1 MAGRP
6 ARRSG
11 ACRPVGLLPGVIM
24 SAENHH
30 HPAAVSPV
38 ERRVA
43 ALEELLTERGL
54 VPDGFIEEIT
64 RRYESEIG
72 PLNGA
77 KVVARAWAD
86 PAYRERLLTDGTAAI
101 AELGF
106 GGAEGDHM
114 VVVENTPAI
123 HNVVVCTLCSCYPW
137 PVLGLPPAWYKDPPY
152 RARMVR
158 EPRALL
164 AEMGCELPGNA
175 EIRVW
180 DSSAEVR
187 YLVLPERPSV
197 TEEMT
202 EAELDLP
209 RRNGEVAFDAPWQS
223 TIFALA
229 AAVVDHAFGGDREP
243 FRQQLIKAVAAE
255 PDRPYWESWT
265 AALEALVESLPEQ
278 RNR

>member
-1 MAGRP
+1 
-6 ARRSG
+6 
-11 ACRPVGLLPGVIM
+11 M
-24 SAENHH
+24 SEENHH

-43 ALEELLTERGL
+43 ALEALLTARGL

-72 PLNGA
+72 PMNGA

-86 PAYRERLLTDGTAAI
+86 PAYKERLLTDGTAAI
-101 AELGF
+101 AELVF

-158 EPRALL
+158 EPRTLL
-164 AEMGCELPGNA
+164 AEMGCELPSDT

-180 DSSAEVR
+180 YSSAEVR
-187 YLVLPERPSV
+187 YLVLPQRPAG

-202 EAELDLP
+202 EAD
-209 RRNGEVAFDAPWQS
+209 
-223 TIFALA
+223 LA
-229 AAVVDHAFGGDREP
+229 ALVTRDSMIG
-243 FRQQLIKAVAAE
+243 VA
-255 PDRPYWESWT
+255 T
-265 AALEALVESLPEQ
+265 L
-278 RNR
+278 